1 MAATRVSHEGLL
13 CAKAILGTRDT
24 EMNQQTEL
32 QNSRTWSLPR
42 QGWEGRASNEQ

>member
-24 EMNQQTEL
+24 EMNGQTSSL
-32 QNSRTWSLPR
+32 LSWSLPR
-42 QGWEGRASNEQ
+42 QGWEGGASNEQ